1 MVITFDASGILIRVG
16 LATLASVVATL
27 AARELRVRPEKLDA
41 FAVGVVLGLL
51 VDLVPRLTGKAMVI
65 LGSLIRDLS
74 VSDWRGPVATNGPVV
89 IQNVVTGL
97 LFGVYLLS
105 LRSRRAV
112 DGPRQ
117 DGRSRDVVVWSIAL
131 GVYAVADGLGTP
143 NTAWL
148 SGPLTGG
155 LLAGLALVQISRGV
169 ALGSAF
175 AGSGV
180 GARWVVLAALLSG
193 PAALLGGAL
202 GRGLTF
208 ERASW
213 LALLL
218 LGVAATL
225 LVLLLGRRLA
235 ADPSKGAS
243 STLPVKSF
251 LIGACLSLAST
262 RLLAANLL

>member
-1 MVITFDASGILIRVG
+1 VVNTLDASGILIRLG
-16 LATLASVVATL
+16 LTTLVSVVATV
-27 AARELRVRPEKLDA
+27 AARGLRVRRETLDA

-65 LGSLIRDLS
+65 LGSLVRDLS
-74 VSDWRGPVATNGPVV
+74 ISDWRGPVATNGPVV
-89 IQNVVTGL
+89 IQNVATGL

-105 LRSRRAV
+105 LRS
-112 DGPRQ
+112 Q
-117 DGRSRDVVVWSIAL
+117 DGRSRDVVAWSIAL
-131 GVYAVADGLGTP
+131 GVYAFADGLATP

-148 SGPLTGG
+148 LGPLTGG

-180 GARWVVLAALLSG
+180 GAMWVVLAALLSG
-193 PAALLGGAL
+193 PAGLLGGIL

-208 ERASW
+208 ERASG

-218 LGVAATL
+218 LGVAAAL
-225 LVLLLGRRLA
+225 LALLLGRRLA
-235 ADPSKGAS
+235 ADPSQGAP